1 LFLKESKLSQTRLNT
16 IKAFAALI
24 LLSILWGYNWVVMK
38 FAMLDMGPFQF
49 GALRTFGGALCL
61 MALML
66 LLKKPL
72 RPREIPT
79 LILLGILQTC
89 GFTGLIIWA
98 LVSGGAGK
106 TAVLT
111 YTMPFWVMVLAWPL
125 LGEKI
130 RGMQWIAVFASVLG
144 LLLIFDPL
152 HLGGDVFSMWLAV
165 AAGIFWALA
174 VILAKKLHHRVPDL
188 DLMSLTG
195 WQMFFGSL
203 PLVLVALLVDAPPV
217 HWTPRLFAAITF
229 NAVFCNALA
238 WLLWLYALQRLAAGI
253 ASMTS
258 MLAPLIGVLA
268 AWIQLGEQP
277 SVYEMIG
284 MVCIALALIVISLHA
299 IKAHDQVD
307 SAMGQD

>member
-1 LFLKESKLSQTRLNT
+1 MSITQSIKL
-16 IKAFAALI
+16 KAFGALI
-24 LLSILWGYNWVVMK
+24 LLSVLWGYNWVVMK
-38 FAMLDMGPFQF
+38 YALLDAGPFQF
-49 GALRTFGGALCL
+49 GAMRTFFGALCL
-61 MALML
+61 MLVML
-66 LLKKPL
+66 VTKRPLKPK
-72 RPREIPT
+72 EWPT
-79 LILLGILQTC
+79 LILLGVLQTC

-98 LVSGGAGK
+98 LVHGGAGK

-130 RGMQWIAVFASVLG
+130 RGVQWVAVLSSVLG

-152 HLGGDVFSMWLAV
+152 HLGGNAFSMGLAV

-188 DLMSLTG
+188 DLVSLTA

-203 PLVLVALLVDAPPV
+203 PLVLVAFLVAAPPIN
-217 HWTPRLFAAITF
+217 WTPRLFVAVGF
-229 NAVFCNALA
+229 NALLCNALA

-268 AWIQLGEQP
+268 SWLQLGEQP
-277 SVYEMIG
+277 TFYEIVG
-284 MVCIALALIVISLHA
+284 MVFIAIALIVISLHA
-299 IKAHDQVD
+299 IRAHEEVD
-307 SAMGQD
+307 PAMGQD

>member
-152 HLGGDVFSMWLAV
+152 HLGSDVFSMWLAV

-203 PLVLVALLVDAPPV
+203 PLVLVAFLVDAPPI
-217 HWTPRLFAAITF
+217 HWTPRLF
-229 NAVFCNALA
+229 
-238 WLLWLYALQRLAAGI
+238 AGI

-277 SVYEMIG
+277 STSEIIG
-284 MVCIALALIVISLHA
+284 MIFIALALLVISLHA
-299 IKAHDQVD
+299 IKAHDEVD
-307 SAMGQD
+307 PAMGQD